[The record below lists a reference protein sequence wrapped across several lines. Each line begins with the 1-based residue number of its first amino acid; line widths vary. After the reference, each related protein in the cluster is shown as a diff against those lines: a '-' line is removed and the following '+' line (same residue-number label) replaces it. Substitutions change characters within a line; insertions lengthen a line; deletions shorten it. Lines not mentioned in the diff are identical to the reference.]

1 MSLNFPHKTDERG
14 PHDCFAVCFPAIVK
28 EIHPL
33 IDLEKENFDL
43 RKDDR
48 PVIQVKEEV
57 IRPRNDFRRI
67 SHPKFKNITLS
78 TAVEEVKLLK
88 IGDYIIRP
96 STEGTEYLT
105 ITWHFYKNVISH
117 IKLKMEQKSNFPFIQ
132 IS

>member
-1 MSLNFPHKTDERG
+1 M
-14 PHDCFAVCFPAIVK
+14 
-28 EIHPL
+28 
-33 IDLEKENFDL
+33 
-43 RKDDR
+43 
-48 PVIQVKEEV
+48 KEEV

-117 IKLKMEQKSNFPFIQ
+117 IKLKMEQKSNFPFI
-132 IS
+132 